1 MVPSLEMT
9 YIPSNLFLQM
19 FLYLT
24 YMIDKPVNTER
35 NPPVLANM
43 EGKVFDTLVEVTED
57 EESEDD
63 VVAEDDSKS
72 KTLCDEVFVQQE
84 VSISDEE
91 VVIIEMN

>member
-24 YMIDKPVNTER
+24 YMIDKPVTTER

-57 EESEDD
+57 EESEED
-63 VVAEDDSKS
+63 VVEDKTNSE
-72 KTLCDEVFVQQE
+72 TLCGEEFAQQE

>member
-24 YMIDKPVNTER
+24 YMIDKPVTTER

-63 VVAEDDSKS
+63 VVEDKTKS
-72 KTLCDEVFVQQE
+72 ETLCGEEFAQQE